1 MNVTYFS
8 DTDTAWIELG
18 DEDVY
23 ETVEINENILLDLDR
38 DGKVVRMTI
47 EHARENAKLPHFS
60 YTEVIDQQFKQ
71 SA

>member
-1 MNVTYFS
+1 MNVTYFP

-60 YTEVIDQQFKQ
+60 YTEVIDQLLKQ